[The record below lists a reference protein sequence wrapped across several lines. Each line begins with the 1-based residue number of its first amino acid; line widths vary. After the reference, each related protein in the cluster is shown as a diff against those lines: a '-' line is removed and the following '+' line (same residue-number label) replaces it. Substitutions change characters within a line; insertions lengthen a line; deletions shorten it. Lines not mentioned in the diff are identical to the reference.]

1 MAGMWSAI
9 TRPLRTIRF
18 RLAVQYLFALVAILA
33 FVCYVVLNRWES
45 YVRGEFDSLLL
56 EEAYTLAEAL
66 GPNLESAPEFDLVPR
81 DEPPASPLKFSWL
94 FFEVVADDGTLVQRS
109 ENLPPGVLPS
119 IDRTRRVESSDGPA
133 FETIAI
139 EPGALPLAQSE
150 RIRLVSLHH
159 TAEGG
164 DPYYLTV
171 AGSLY
176 PVDASVRHL
185 RVLFLVTFPFGVL
198 VATAASWILAG
209 RVLAPIGRIAGQ
221 AERYTAAHLDE
232 RIALHAG
239 DDEISR
245 LVMVVNAMLD
255 RLETAFRAQER
266 FIADASHE
274 LKTPLSVLMTE
285 AQILEQK
292 TRKQEDYEQ
301 FVSSVQDQLRQLTRL
316 IDSLLTLARA
326 DAGFPLSKVEPVSLN
341 DVATEAAQ
349 RCEGLAQ
356 HRMVRLVP
364 KLALPT
370 EDGVEPIAYGD
381 RNLLRTVIENLVR
394 NAVRYS
400 PLEQAVEI
408 EVGLDA
414 QSATVTVRDN
424 GPGIPP
430 EDIDRVFNRFFQIPR
445 GDQSA
450 QGAGLGLAIAKGVV
464 QLHHGTISVQN
475 RPGGGCEFTVE
486 LPLKPHS

>member
-1 MAGMWSAI
+1 MARPWSAI

-18 RLAVQYLFALVAILA
+18 RLAVQYLLALVAILVI
-33 FVCYVVLNRWES
+33 VCYVVLNRWES

-56 EEAYTLAEAL
+56 EEAYTFAEAL
-66 GPNLESAPEFDLVPR
+66 GPDLESAPEFDLVPR
-81 DEPPASPLKFSWL
+81 NEPPASPLKFSWL
-94 FFEVVADDGTLVQRS
+94 FFEVVADDGRLVRRS
-109 ENLPPGVLPS
+109 GNLPPGVLPPV
-119 IDRTRRVESSDGPA
+119 DRTRRAESPDAPV
-133 FETIAI
+133 FKTVTI
-139 EPGALPLAQSE
+139 EPSALPLAQSE

-159 TAEGG
+159 TVEGG
-164 DPYYLTV
+164 DAYYLTV

-176 PVDASVRHL
+176 PVNASVRHL
-185 RVLFLVTFPFGVL
+185 RTLFLVTFPFGVL
-198 VATAASWILAG
+198 VAAAASWFVAG
-209 RVLAPIGRIAGQ
+209 RALAPIDRIACQ
-221 AERYTAAHLDE
+221 AESYTAAHLDQ
-232 RIALHAG
+232 RIALRAG
-239 DDEISR
+239 DDEISH
-245 LVMVVNAMLD
+245 LVTVINAMLD
-255 RLETAFRAQER
+255 RLEMAFRAQER

-274 LKTPLSVLMTE
+274 LKTPLSVLMAE
-285 AQILEQK
+285 AQILEQRA
-292 TRKQEDYEQ
+292 RKPEEHEQ

-341 DVATEAAQ
+341 DVAIEATQ
-349 RCEGLAQ
+349 RCEALAQ

-370 EDGVEPIAYGD
+370 EDGVEPIVQGD

-394 NAVRYS
+394 NAIRYS

-408 EVGLDA
+408 EVELNA
-414 QSATVTVRDN
+414 ESATVTVRDN

-430 EDIDRVFNRFFQIPR
+430 EHIDRVFNRFFQIPR

-450 QGAGLGLAIAKGVV
+450 QGAGLGLAIAKGVI
-464 QLHHGTISVQN
+464 QLHHGTISVRN
-475 RPGGGCEFTVE
+475 RPGGGCEFSVE